1 MIGRIVAL
9 GLNTFREAVRNRVL
23 YLLLVFA
30 LLLILSS
37 LVFGQLSV
45 HEELRVTRDL
55 GLGGISLFGVL
66 IAIFVGVNLVYK
78 ELDKK
83 TVFSILPKPIRR
95 FEFIVGKFVGMTLTL
110 AVQVVIMA
118 VVLLG
123 VLWLQGGELGPMI
136 FRAIVL
142 TYLEVVVVTAI
153 AILFSSFSSPF
164 LSGAFTLLVFV
175 IGRSAPE
182 LRELVHKLPVGQ
194 GRSVASIAIRVVPDL
209 HVFYVSGSM
218 VDGRYVSVHG
228 DFIAWAYVGVA
239 ALYALGYVVC
249 TLTLASIFF
258 SRRDFV

>member
-1 MIGRIVAL
+1 MIGRILAL

-37 LVFGQLSV
+37 LLFGQLSV
-45 HEELRVTRDL
+45 HEEVRVTRDL
-55 GLGGISLFGVL
+55 GLGGISIFGVL
-66 IAIFVGVNLVYK
+66 IAVFVGVNLVYK

-95 FEFIVGKFVGMTLTL
+95 FEFVLGKFAGMAITL
-110 AVQVVIMA
+110 AVQVAIMA
-118 VVLLG
+118 AVLLAA
-123 VLWLQGGELGPMI
+123 LKLQGGDLGPMI

-142 TYLEVVVVTAI
+142 TYLEVVVVTSI
-153 AILFSSFSSPF
+153 AILFSSFSSPV
-164 LSGAFTLLVFV
+164 LSGVFTLLVFV
-175 IGRSAPE
+175 IGRFAPE
-182 LRELVHKLPVGQ
+182 LRQLVTKLPEGAGQ
-194 GRSVASIAIRVVPDL
+194 TVAAAALRIVPDL

-228 DFIAWAYVGVA
+228 DFIAWGYVAIA
-239 ALYALGYVVC
+239 ALYAIGYVAC